1 MNQNLVDSIIQAYL
15 YTSPSMGK
23 QILKHLLR
31 SQGEIEKFEGV
42 DSRLPYRVEQK
53 DAECYEIIGY
63 SVIGKAFTQC
73 DADLICMLLNSN
85 FKVKE

>member
-1 MNQNLVDSIIQAYL
+1 MLTDDDIEDLISYL
-15 YTSPSMGK
+15 CKSPSMGK

-31 SQGEIEKFEGV
+31 SQGKIEKFEGV

-53 DAECYEIIGY
+53 DAECYEIVGY
-63 SVIGKAFTQC
+63 SVIAKAFTQC

-85 FKVKE
+85 FKVQE